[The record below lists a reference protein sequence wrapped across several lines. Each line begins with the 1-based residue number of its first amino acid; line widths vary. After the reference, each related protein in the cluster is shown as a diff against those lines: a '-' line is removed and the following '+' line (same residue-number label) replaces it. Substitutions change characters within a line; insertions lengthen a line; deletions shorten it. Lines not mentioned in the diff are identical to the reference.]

1 MMRLAC
7 IALLAAAVVVAGCGS
22 KKPKPTLAAADAQ
35 RLLTQLDQA
44 SSNFDKGA
52 CSGARFDVAQLQQK
66 VAGLP
71 SNVDPTLRTNL
82 HTSLARLDQL
92 IQQQCQRQQTTTT
105 SSSSSTTS
113 TTPSTTTTTSTTT
126 TSSSSSI
133 STTTTSQ
140 GGGVLPPTT
149 TAPSGGATVP

>member
-52 CSGARFDVAQLQQK
+52 CNGARFDVAQLQQK

-71 SNVDPTLRTNL
+71 SNVDPKLRTNL

-105 SSSSSTTS
+105 SSSSTTS
-113 TTPSTTTTTSTTT
+113 TTPSTTTTTSITT

-133 STTTTSQ
+133 SSTTTTSQ